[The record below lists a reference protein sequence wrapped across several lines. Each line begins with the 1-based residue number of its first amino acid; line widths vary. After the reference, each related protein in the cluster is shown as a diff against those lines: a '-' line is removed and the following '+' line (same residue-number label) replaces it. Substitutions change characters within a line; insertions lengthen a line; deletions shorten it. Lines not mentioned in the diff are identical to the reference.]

1 MKLPWNKKYLII
13 AFHIVVTVLAIYS
26 LKYCVDFL
34 AYVLSNLNGI
44 FDSIGK
50 GIGWIFSV
58 FSVVILAFVIAYLLD
73 PIVDFF
79 QRKYDLLV
87 KNKNTEKKSSKKKKK
102 EQLEYKIR
110 AQGTTI
116 TYLLILA
123 IITFLTSIIVIK
135 IVKSGSNANILESIT
150 SNIKS
155 SVSGFI
161 NDFSNIYAKIQEFLK
176 EGGVFDYISPHI
188 QKFSEVM
195 TSFFAQIAD
204 GIIGIIS
211 TIGNGVVTL
220 FLSLVISFYFLKDKE
235 IIKAKFENISKTFLP
250 KKLHHFIKN
259 SLGDINAVF
268 SGYIRGTLTDA
279 LIMSI
284 LISIGLSLIKVKF
297 AVIIGFISGFSNVIP
312 YFGAFMG
319 FLLAISVSLISG
331 QPMQAVYSTI
341 VMIALQQ
348 IDNIFIV
355 PKVVGESVELS
366 PVLVIIAL
374 FVAGQ
379 LFGLWGMIFAVPVF
393 ATVKLFASRIYER
406 QRLKKE
412 AKQLEEN

>member
-13 AFHIVVTVLAIYS
+13 AFHIIITVLAIYA

-34 AYVLSNLNGI
+34 AYVLSNLNTI
-44 FDSIGK
+44 FNSVGK

-79 QRKYDLLV
+79 QKKYNLVV
-87 KNKNTEKKSSKKKKK
+87 KNNKNLKDNK
-102 EQLEYKIR
+102 QNIR
-110 AQGTTI
+110 TQGTLI
-116 TYLLILA
+116 TYLLILG
-123 IITFLTSIIVIK
+123 IIILLTTIGVIK
-135 IVKSGSNANILESIT
+135 IIKSGSNNNILESIT
-150 SNIKS
+150 LNIKS
-155 SVSGFI
+155 SVTGFI

-188 QKFSEVM
+188 QKFSEIM

-204 GIIGIIS
+204 GIVGIIS
-211 TIGNGVVTL
+211 TIGNGIVNL
-220 FLSLVISFYFLKDKE
+220 LISLVIAFYFLKDKA
-235 IIKAKFENISKTFLP
+235 IIKAKFEGISNTFLP
-250 KKLHHFIKN
+250 KKLHNFIKN

-312 YFGAFMG
+312 YFGALMG

-331 QPMQAVYSTI
+331 QPMQAIYSII
-341 VMIALQQ
+341 VMVALQQ
-348 IDNIFIV
+348 IDTIFIV

-379 LFGLWGMIFAVPVF
+379 LFGLWGMVFAVPVF

-406 QRLKKE
+406 QKLKKE
-412 AKQLEEN
+412 NKQLEEV